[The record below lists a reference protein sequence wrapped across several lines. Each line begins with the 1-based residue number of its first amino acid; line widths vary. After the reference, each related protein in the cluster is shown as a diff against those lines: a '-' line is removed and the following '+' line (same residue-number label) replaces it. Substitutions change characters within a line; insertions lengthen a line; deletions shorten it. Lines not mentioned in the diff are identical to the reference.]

1 MMPRPPPLLLP
12 RPRPPAVHNLFA
24 SFVFLLILFC
34 DLAFYCPAQ
43 FVCVIS
49 SVKLCFFLSHGKNF
63 RGGVGVVSR
72 GEGGLPDVP
81 GRQALLRWMGLIFAY
96 DNWPSGPCVAL
107 CSLSLSRLH
116 LIWAV
121 PHQLFQ
127 SHASLHRRRL
137 QPSSPHTPHYLQ
149 AGHVTLISRKWL
161 PKKMAKAQKF
171 S

>member
-12 RPRPPAVHNLFA
+12 RPCPPAVHNLFA
-24 SFVFLLILFC
+24 SFAFLRILFC

-81 GRQALLRWMGLIFAY
+81 GRQALLRWLGLIFAY

-107 CSLSLSRLH
+107 CSLPLSQGC
-116 LIWAV
+116 IWYELCLTSFSSRMHRCTGDDSN
-121 PHQLFQ
+121 PH
-127 SHASLHRRRL
+127 SA
-137 QPSSPHTPHYLQ
+137 PTPLTICKP
-149 AGHVTLISRKWL
+149 VTW
-161 PKKMAKAQKF
+161 P
-171 S
+171 